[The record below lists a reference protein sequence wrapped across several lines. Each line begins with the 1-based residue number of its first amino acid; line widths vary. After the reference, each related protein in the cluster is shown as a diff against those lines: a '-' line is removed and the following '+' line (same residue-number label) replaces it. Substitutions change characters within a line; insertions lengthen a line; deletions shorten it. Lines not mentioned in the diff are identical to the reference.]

1 MQENIFIES
10 STNDKRDGGMAYVF
24 CSSVI
29 NNSFGKSVNLIVILL
44 HSFVTEKK
52 YAPNRFAIWKFRGLP
67 TKIKILINLFK
78 MYGNSSIWYEWF

>member
-44 HSFVTEKK
+44 HSFVTEKNMRRIVS
-52 YAPNRFAIWKFRGLP
+52 PF
-67 TKIKILINLFK
+67 
-78 MYGNSSIWYEWF
+78 GNSVAYQPKSKS